1 MPNYRKTA
9 WYIDSDA
16 VRKMMIEEL
25 GIRGVSHVQVGEET
39 GVYAA
44 NLGRFLNVTNTSM
57 TGDSLVTLI
66 KWAGGD
72 VNRFL
77 RRRRSVARHTDT
89 FEQRKLRTAAAYLK
103 SQGVA
108 LEEGESSTDALM
120 RLVELAKNNGFLGG
134 TE

>member
-1 MPNYRKTA
+1 MPNYRRTA

-16 VRKMMIEEL
+16 VRELIREEFS
-25 GIRGVSHVQVGEET
+25 IRGVTQVQVGEET
-39 GVYAA
+39 GLYAA
-44 NLGRFLNVTNTSM
+44 NLGRFLNTKNTTM
-57 TGDSLVTLI
+57 TGDSLITLI

-72 VNRFL
+72 VNRFI

-103 SQGVA
+103 SQGVQ

-120 RLVELAKNNGFLGG
+120 RLVEAAKQNGFLK
-134 TE
+134 